1 MSKATKDNYVDSGSD
16 EEESEDNENKREVE
30 IMDEIKIEEIQE
42 CQYVTKHELTYNVDE
57 VFLIE

>member
-1 MSKATKDNYVDSGSD
+1 
-16 EEESEDNENKREVE
+16 
-30 IMDEIKIEEIQE
+30 MDEIKIEEIQE